1 MVKILGIGDH
11 FIPADVIAKGLSVL
25 DADVCVLDWA
35 LPDEAEL
42 QRLNSI
48 VESEGAEALQ
58 PPDYVFDAARDCDI
72 FVTQFC
78 PVTQRLM
85 DACPRLRCI
94 GVLRAGCEN
103 INVAYATR
111 KGILVVNTPGRNAN
125 SVADFTIGMMLAEA
139 RNIARGHLLMKNG
152 EWVRRYPNSYYIP
165 DMFGKTVGLIGFGE
179 IGRAVARRLSG
190 FDVRILVFDPFV
202 KQLPDGVL
210 ACSLPELMR
219 ESDFVSVHVRSTKE
233 TEHLV
238 NADMIA
244 LMKPTA
250 YLVNTARPA
259 VIDENAL
266 FEALRDRRIAG
277 AAIDVFNVE
286 PPGRDYPLVRL
297 DNITVTPHMAGGSR
311 DAFYGSP
318 GKIAPD
324 LAALLSGTL
333 PPHTVNPEAASQNS
347 FMKGRLCD

>member
-1 MVKILGIGDH
+1 
-11 FIPADVIAKGLSVL
+11 
-25 DADVCVLDWA
+25 
-35 LPDEAEL
+35 
-42 QRLNSI
+42 
-48 VESEGAEALQ
+48 
-58 PPDYVFDAARDCDI
+58 
-72 FVTQFC
+72 
-78 PVTQRLM
+78 
-85 DACPRLRCI
+85 
-94 GVLRAGCEN
+94 
-103 INVAYATR
+103 VAHATR

-152 EWVRRYPNSYYIP
+152 KWVRQYPNSFYIP
-165 DMFGKTVGLIGFGE
+165 DMYGKTVGLIGFGE
-179 IGRAVARRLSG
+179 IGRAVARRLAG
-190 FDVRILVFDPFV
+190 FDVRILVYDPFV
-202 KQLPDGVL
+202 KQMPEDIA

-238 NADMIA
+238 NAQMIA

-266 FEALRDRRIAG
+266 YEALRDKRIAG

-286 PPGRDYPLVRL
+286 PPGRDYPLIRL
-297 DNITVTPHMAGGSR
+297 ENITVTPHMAGGSR

-318 GKIAPD
+318 GKLATD
-324 LAALLSGTL
+324 LAALLSGVL
-333 PPHTVNPEAASQNS
+333 PPHTVNPEAAAHNR
-347 FMKGRLCD
+347 FLKGRA